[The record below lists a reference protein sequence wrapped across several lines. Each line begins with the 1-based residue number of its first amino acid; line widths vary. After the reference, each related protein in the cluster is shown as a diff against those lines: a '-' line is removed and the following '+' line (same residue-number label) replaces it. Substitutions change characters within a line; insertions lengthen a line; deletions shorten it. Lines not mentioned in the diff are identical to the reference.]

1 MTASIRIKDEAAPIT
16 EEDLCL
22 DRDNDDAAAPY
33 TWLDS
38 HTDSDNSNS
47 REENF
52 DFVDVDIDQV
62 PTLHDVVEHSFEFS
76 QDDGHD
82 SGQNRENVV
91 NESQDDLPE
100 VQALYSAF
108 AIDADAAPSATAEE
122 SDLAQHAD
130 HAVALADHQSDSSQ
144 PPMQGMEEVF
154 NQVRRDPVLL
164 RRALMALA
172 CTLEA
177 IAAAAL
183 WHAIGNKVVVTEL
196 VPPLVYASI
205 GVVAYL
211 LGMRYLRIHF
221 AQVRVR
227 YKDWLLCEQVMV
239 GADNGVMLKARFGTA
254 YLIWEQLLGV
264 AQDSDY
270 YYLLI
275 EPSQGFKVPKQGVS
289 DPVLQTKLD
298 DLASLTRAKALQG
311 M

>member
-1 MTASIRIKDEAAPIT
+1 MTASIRIKGEAAPLAAD
-16 EEDLCL
+16 DLCL
-22 DRDNDDAAAPY
+22 DRIDEAAEPY
-33 TWLDS
+33 TWLDR
-38 HTDSDNSNS
+38 HTDSDSKTAAEDIDS
-47 REENF
+47 
-52 DFVDVDIDQV
+52 VDLDSDQV
-62 PTLHDVVEHSFEFS
+62 PTLYDVYEQTYVFSPDDSHD
-76 QDDGHD
+76 DDQKGD
-82 SGQNRENVV
+82 SVFRQSG
-91 NESQDDLPE
+91 DDLPE
-100 VQALYSAF
+100 TQARYPAF
-108 AIDADAAPSATAEE
+108 VIDAEPEIPVRVEE
-122 SDLAQHAD
+122 SAVAHHAD
-130 HAVALADHQSDSSQ
+130 PEAALADHQSDSSQ
-144 PPMQGMEEVF
+144 PPMQSMEEVF

-164 RRALMALA
+164 QRALLVVA
-172 CTLEA
+172 CTFQV

-221 AQVRVR
+221 AQARVGD
-227 YKDWLLCEQVMV
+227 KDWLQCEQVMV

-264 AQDSDY
+264 AQDNDF

-289 DPVLQTKLD
+289 DPVLKIKFE